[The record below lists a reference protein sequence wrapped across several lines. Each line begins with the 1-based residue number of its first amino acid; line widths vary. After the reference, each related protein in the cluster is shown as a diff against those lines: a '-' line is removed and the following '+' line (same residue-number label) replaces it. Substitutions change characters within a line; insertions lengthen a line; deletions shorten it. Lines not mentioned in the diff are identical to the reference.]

1 MIHYDPKSW
10 FSLIFQAYSRQVF
23 RRLFPLLLAV
33 GVLTALVCYIEL
45 EFIKEPLELS
55 NVVHSLL
62 GFVLSLF
69 LVFRT
74 NTAYDRWWEGRKQ
87 TGGLEKELRR
97 LARRIGAETVI

>member
-1 MIHYDPKSW
+1 MIHYNPKSW

-45 EFIKEPLELS
+45 EFIKKPLELS

-69 LVFRT
+69 LVFVT
-74 NTAYDRWWEGRKQ
+74 FEICAITKNKQ
-87 TGGLEKELRR
+87 KGKENSRV
-97 LARRIGAETVI
+97 T